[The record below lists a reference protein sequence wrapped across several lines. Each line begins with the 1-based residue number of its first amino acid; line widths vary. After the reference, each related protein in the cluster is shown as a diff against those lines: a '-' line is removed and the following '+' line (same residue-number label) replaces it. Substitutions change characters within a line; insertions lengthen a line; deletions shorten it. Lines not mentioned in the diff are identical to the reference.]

1 MAGSPYASAL
11 GRLKASFVNF
21 LPKEVYGNLVAAR
34 DLAEVTKNL
43 EATPYGP
50 EIVQTAASYSGATL
64 LEIAINRTF
73 VRRNR
78 QALEAAPFAGRPI
91 LQAYLRRW
99 DIQNVGLILASKVQ
113 GRAIGETEQ
122 FLVSSRDMP
131 AGLFAGA
138 MSLDDVRQILAQPTV
153 EAVAS
158 ALVRFGYGATIL
170 PLVDQFSRTK
180 DVFPILHALER
191 EYYQKLLEATR
202 YFQGDEWTVRQFIQ
216 SEVDL
221 RNVLLLLKGK
231 DAELPIEDVVERFVD
246 GGLLTAASVPDLYG
260 ALTVPDLA
268 QALEPR
274 FPAIAEGTAVYR
286 ADQTLTGYEIAL
298 TRERA
303 VRELKRLRSY
313 PLSIAILF
321 GYLLLAELER
331 GDLRR
336 VVYGKV
342 YDIPPAKVETLLIVP
357 RLG

>member
-1 MAGSPYASAL
+1 MAGSPYTAAL

-21 LPKEVYGNLVAAR
+21 LPKEFYAGIVGAR
-34 DLAEVTKNL
+34 DLAEVTKSL
-43 EATPYGP
+43 EATAYGP
-50 EIVQTAASYSGATL
+50 EIVQAAASYSGATL

-113 GRAIGETEQ
+113 GRPVNETEQ

-180 DVFPILHALER
+180 DIFPLLHALER

-216 SEVDL
+216 SEIDL
-221 RNVLLLLKGK
+221 RNVLILLKGK
-231 DAELPIEDVVERFVD
+231 DAELSVDDVQSRFLD
-246 GGLLTAASVPDLYG
+246 GGTIPPSSVPDLFG
-260 ALTVPDLA
+260 AATVPELV
-268 QALEPR
+268 QALEPK
-274 FPAIAEGTAVYR
+274 FPAIAEGTVAYR
-286 ADQTLTGYEIAL
+286 EEKTLTGFEIAL

-313 PLSIAILF
+313 PLSLAILF

-331 GDLRR
+331 ADLRR
-336 VVYGKV
+336 IVYGKV
-342 YDIPPAKVETLLIVP
+342 YDLPATKIEPLLVVP
-357 RLG
+357 RL